1 MIAGVGVKGFFGD
14 RMNRMDRM
22 QAGVL
27 PGGTHPVNPV
37 ILSEVKREVP
47 VGDCWHRVDPAP
59 WRVGKGKETHPE
71 CKGGASGRD

>member
-1 MIAGVGVKGFFGD
+1 
-14 RMNRMDRM
+14 MDRM

-37 ILSEVKREVP
+37 ILSEVNREVP
-47 VGDCWHRVDPAP
+47 FGDCWHRVDPAP

-71 CKGGASGRD
+71 WKGGASGRD